1 MIVKNLGLSLAIAVW
16 TYLLMTLFF
25 GERGLLAYAGLSEY
39 RDTLVSH
46 IEELTELQNE
56 LSASERRLRS
66 DPQQIRIEAR
76 RMGYVGQS
84 EGLIRIPGRVGAVEP
99 AESAGEK
106 LAQPER
112 WSADRNLFRALAL
125 SSALLAFFLLQ
136 TMRRD
141 SK

>member
-1 MIVKNLGLSLAIAVW
+1 MIAKNLGLSLAIAVW

-25 GERGLLAYAGLSEY
+25 GERGLLAHAGLSGY
-39 RDTLVSH
+39 RDSLVSH
-46 IEELTELQNE
+46 IEELAELQNE
-56 LSASERRLRS
+56 LSASARRLRS

-76 RMGYVGQS
+76 RMGYVGPS
-84 EGLIRIPGRVGAVEP
+84 EGLIRIPGRAGAAAP

-125 SSALLAFFLLQ
+125 SAALLAFFLLQ